1 MSRLKAYEIMKLIS
15 YLSKDYRAGVKD
27 TERNVLPS
35 ATTASRPQ
43 RRMDLTSRVNGT
55 GRAMCQA
62 RHVRDVRRH
71 DLQDMILFFFFF
83 ASRTPRLRRGQW
95 LAKDPGPVSE
105 RGTGLQGCLTP
116 TLCAGGHPLK
126 LESSEEASSSKA
138 GAARRPLCAPRG
150 ALPRSA
156 WQGSPEIFVG

>member
-27 TERNVLPS
+27 MERNVLPS

-71 DLQDMILFFFFF
+71 DLQDMILFVFFFF
-83 ASRTPRLRRGQW
+83 CLEDTKTPKRSMACQRSWPCVREGDRTAGLPDSHALRWGTPSETRVLRGGQ
-95 LAKDPGPVSE
+95 LV
-105 RGTGLQGCLTP
+105 
-116 TLCAGGHPLK
+116 
-126 LESSEEASSSKA
+126 
-138 GAARRPLCAPRG
+138 
-150 ALPRSA
+150 
-156 WQGSPEIFVG
+156 

>member
-35 ATTASRPQ
+35 ATTASHPQ

-83 ASRTPRLRRGQW
+83 LPR
-95 LAKDPGPVSE
+95 
-105 RGTGLQGCLTP
+105 
-116 TLCAGGHPLK
+116 GHQD
-126 LESSEEASSSKA
+126 SEEVNGLPKILALCQR
-138 GAARRPLCAPRG
+138 GGPDCRAA
-150 ALPRSA
+150 
-156 WQGSPEIFVG
+156 